1 MLDTC
6 GKNRLKG
13 VFFLFSKRLIKS
25 GKLDIMELL
34 ILFYLTGF
42 TDGIK
47 IENEKFLEE
56 KRGKMYRVILI
67 DADDTLFD
75 YEKNDRGFANG

>member
-1 MLDTC
+1 
-6 GKNRLKG
+6 
-13 VFFLFSKRLIKS
+13 
-25 GKLDIMELL
+25 MELL
-34 ILFYLTGF
+34 ILFYLIGF

-75 YEKNDRGFANG
+75 YEKNDKGFATG